1 MQSKLKHYQCKIDYF
16 IYKKFQLSHMVTAE
30 QAEVG
35 SEKITGRQSKYTTMD
50 NI

>member
-1 MQSKLKHYQCKIDYF
+1 MPHGNNRTK
-16 IYKKFQLSHMVTAE
+16 A
-30 QAEVG
+30 AVG